1 MDLERG
7 EGEVG
12 ILVDL
17 NFLRVSTKSRK
28 EEVDLF
34 LWRGWGEVV
43 DLILLV
49 DLVLGGLVLLRGW
62 ETDCRWEDVECF

>member
-1 MDLERG
+1 MGD
-7 EGEVG
+7 
-12 ILVDL
+12 LVDL
-17 NFLRVSTKSRK
+17 NFFLVLTKSRK
-28 EEVDLF
+28 EEVDVF
-34 LWRGWGEVV
+34 LWMEFEREML